1 MSSVP
6 HPSGSRLFS
15 DLLTR
20 LADGA
25 TTAELR
31 GLAGSSATDP
41 AASALIAAAVTV
53 RTRID
58 ELEER
63 ERALLRLGDSVRDI
77 AGLDA
82 VDGVLQSIV
91 SRSRRLLM
99 ADVAYFLTFDQG
111 TGVAL
116 MRVSDGI
123 ISEAFNRLA
132 VDPGQGIS
140 GHIASTLRPSWTRD
154 YLADDQYIHTG
165 PIDSATVEEGLRAIL
180 GVPVTYAGRIVGL
193 LLAGDRHPHDYRP
206 QDVELLVSLAQHAGV
221 IIENATVHAQDQRT
235 VENLEASVEALR
247 ASEST
252 SQTILELQDRLM
264 TLLMSRGSLQD
275 LATLTQS
282 AVGGTVVLCDERRRE
297 IARAGQSDALTSAI
311 DWNAQP
317 LSASTITLGYVLHRP
332 DELIVPEHDEIH
344 IRQILVRTASVGSLL
359 LESVLA
365 SLNTSRQA
373 ASNLIGELLRDPRS
387 DRVAVL
393 RSTVAVDLAVLNTVL
408 IASGGD
414 ASSTFDVLRAALRIA
429 DRLGGLSCEVEGD
442 VLLWLPGSHPRLSA
456 EQTAAA
462 LSAAVD
468 GLVTVGASRSL
479 ATAQTLQA
487 GVRDAR
493 NTVRAL
499 VALGRVGQG
508 ADSSGVAPF
517 PAILASTS
525 PDDLEQFVRDILG
538 ELLDYDTAHTTELVR
553 TLEVV
558 YRQSSNVAAA
568 AEVLFLHPNTVHQR
582 LIRIDQL
589 TGANWRDTDVAI
601 QRQLALTINAL
612 RAPRPPSHTKD

>member
-1 MSSVP
+1 MSADTE
-6 HPSGSRLFS
+6 PSGSALYS

-25 TTAELR
+25 TTTELR
-31 GLAGSSATDP
+31 GLAGSNAVDP
-41 AASALIAAAVTV
+41 AESALIAAAVTV

-58 ELEER
+58 QLEER

-99 ADVAYFLTFDQG
+99 ADVAYFLTFDQS
-111 TGVAL
+111 TGVAV

-140 GHIASTLRPSWTRD
+140 GHIASTLRPSWTSD
-154 YLADDQYIHTG
+154 YLADDQYTHTG

-180 GVPVTYAGRIVGL
+180 GVPVIYAGRIVGL

-235 VENLEASVEALR
+235 VENLEAAVEALR
-247 ASEST
+247 ASENT

-297 IARAGQSDALTSAI
+297 IARAGHSDALTTAI

-317 LSASTITLGYVLHRP
+317 LSASTATLGYVLYRP
-332 DELIVPEHDEIH
+332 DELIVPERDETH
-344 IRQILVRTASVGSLL
+344 IRQILVRAASVGSLL

-393 RSTVAVDLAVLNTVL
+393 RSTVAVDLAALDTVL
-408 IASGGD
+408 IASGCD
-414 ASSTFDVLRAALRIA
+414 ASSKFDVLRAALRIA
-429 DRLGGLSCEVEGD
+429 DRLGGLSCEVEGE
-442 VLLWLPGSHPRLSA
+442 VLLWLPGANPRRSA

-462 LSAAVD
+462 LCAAVD
-468 GLVTVGASRSL
+468 GVVTVGASRSL

-499 VALGRVGQG
+499 VALGRAGQG

-525 PDDLEQFVRDILG
+525 PDDLEEFVRDVLG
-538 ELLDYDTAHTTELVR
+538 ELLDYDNAHATELVR

-568 AEVLFLHPNTVHQR
+568 AEVLYLHPNTVHQR

-589 TGANWRDTDVAI
+589 TGTNWRDTDVAI
-601 QRQLALTINAL
+601 QRQLALTIHAL